1 MTKSKTFIYKGF
13 QKRNNIKMRL
23 SELKIGQKR
32 IVESF
37 EDSQMGGKLMTMG
50 MIPGSLIEVVRK
62 ASQGKTFYIKVNGYG
77 MALRANEASK
87 ILLKAAIR

>member
-1 MTKSKTFIYKGF
+1 
-13 QKRNNIKMRL
+13 MRL

-50 MIPGSLIEVVRK
+50 MLPGSLIELVRK
-62 ASQGKTFYIKVNGYG
+62 ASAGKTFYIKVNGYG
-77 MALRANEASK
+77 MALRVSEASK
-87 ILLKAAIR
+87 IFLKEAIVN